1 MGAPARSDLGQADT
15 LDHQAAEGTNP
26 RLIALGVLAVYK
38 RYIINVVYY
47 STMETEVLFG
57 SRVRADTLETLAST
71 SKPLTAYR
79 VARVTGAQPIQVLS
93 ILKSLQP
100 DLVRRDSQGWVL
112 VSDSLRRFLRDEM
125 VRREAERRAEKDE
138 LLARLRLAPRQRH
151 GRH

>member
-1 MGAPARSDLGQADT
+1 
-15 LDHQAAEGTNP
+15 
-26 RLIALGVLAVYK
+26 
-38 RYIINVVYY
+38 
-47 STMETEVLFG
+47 METEVLFG